1 MSPLNLFLSSISAT
15 SNNRNNRCAAGSSF
29 SRIYSDAKSSKFKI
43 KIMENQCLH
52 SLRDE
57 LRAKNPEEIYL
68 QTADGRTVYWP
79 KENMGR
85 LAPAAVVSAASRVVA
100 LRKFLK
106 DNEETLAPDLC
117 KKIEYLCRPIDFE
130 DQFLS
135 GNSLKI
141 HNAIVDSATKKEDIY
156 G

>member
-1 MSPLNLFLSSISAT
+1 
-15 SNNRNNRCAAGSSF
+15 
-29 SRIYSDAKSSKFKI
+29 
-43 KIMENQCLH
+43 MENQCLH

-57 LRAKNPEEIYL
+57 LRAKNPEEIHL
-68 QTADGRTVYWP
+68 KLADGSTVYWP

-106 DNEETLAPDLC
+106 DNEEALAPDLR

-130 DQFLS
+130 REFLS

-141 HNAIVDSATKKEDIY
+141 HNAIVDSASQKEDIY